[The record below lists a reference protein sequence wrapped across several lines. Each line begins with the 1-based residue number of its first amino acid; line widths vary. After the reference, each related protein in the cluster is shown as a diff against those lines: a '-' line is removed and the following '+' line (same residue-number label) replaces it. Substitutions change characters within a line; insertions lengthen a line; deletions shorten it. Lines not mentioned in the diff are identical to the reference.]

1 MHGKEQTLV
10 AETAR
15 IKEIYEKNVNNTDD
29 VYATLEEKNF
39 NVNNLKVGD
48 YVIYD
53 SGTNGNVTC
62 IVLYE
67 ANSPYGLQIISD
79 KSVKEVTIDVSN
91 DFETAKTEYNKA
103 IETLNKEALKY
114 KNHIYATDVR
124 CVGSNPVN
132 KNAEVL
138 GPVTMQFEY
147 NGSTDIDYKNED
159 TNYETDQK
167 AMQNIGIWSIG
178 EPYWLASR
186 SIDMTHTYCDV
197 YVRVVSKEGEIRGD
211 YFGGVNSAS
220 GHAGSMCHNGL
231 RPCITLKHNEIKIT
245 GGDGTKDN
253 PYTLGINNE
262 ENLTLASKVS
272 IGDYVAYNVTEGVE
286 DESKLKY
293 ESPVG
298 TGMSHGNGHSAQK
311 FTANSNIKWRVLN
324 VDYSSG
330 EVTLISET
338 PLQTD
343 AGQDFYLRG
352 AIGYLYAEQELNEIC
367 KIYGYGK
374 GANTAKTFEYE
385 TGDVVEGL
393 DKGTIT
399 GSGARSINAE
409 DINKITGFE
418 RRTYKDQFGAYGD
431 TYTHTVYYPTKTT
444 PTGQSDI
451 KTTRTDIQT
460 FYAYTG
466 VDYLKD
472 VTSNIYKL
480 LFMNITNQKNISYWL
495 ASRNVLPSSNSTSFF
510 IRCIG
515 NGGVSWQRNTNW
527 K

>member
-197 YVRVVSKEGEIRGD
+197 YVRVVSKEGEISGD

-231 RPCITLKHNEIKIT
+231 RPCIKLKHNEIKIT

-253 PYTLGINNE
+253 PYTLGISNE
-262 ENLTLASKVS
+262 ENPTLASKVS
-272 IGDYVAYNVTEGVE
+272 IGDYVGYNVAEGVE

-330 EVTLISET
+330 EVALISET

-343 AGQDFYLRG
+343 AGQDFYLNG

-374 GANTAKTFEYE
+374 GANTAKIFEYE

-409 DINKITGFE
+409 DINKITGYDP
-418 RRTYKDQFGAYGD
+418 TKDEAIKD
-431 TYTHTVYYPTKTT
+431 TYLKEYTRTIFHPTKTT
-444 PTGQSDI
+444 ESGVSPTAES
-451 KTTRTDIQT
+451 RTDINT
-460 FYAYTG
+460 RYSYEK
-466 VDYLKD
+466 VDSINK
-472 VTSNIYKL
+472 IYKM
-480 LFMNITNQKNISYWL
+480 LFRNLEDTTDSSYWL
-495 ASRNVLPSSNSTSFF
+495 SSRGVE
-510 IRCIG
+510 
-515 NGGVSWQRNTNW
+515 NGTYSIYEGW
-527 K
+527 KRRYII